1 MTDADWMRI
10 ALQAAARG
18 VGHVEPNPP
27 VGCVLVR
34 DDRLLVVGRHRR
46 FGGDHAE
53 VDALK
58 QAGSSAAGATAYVT
72 LEPCRHFGK
81 TPPCTRAL
89 IEAKV
94 ARVVVALTDPFP
106 EVAGGGMRELREA
119 GIVVETG
126 VLEREATSLLAPYL
140 KRLRTGR
147 PWVHAKWA
155 ATWDGRIASPSR
167 DSKWITSEASRA
179 RVHEL
184 RGRMDAIVVG
194 IGTVLADDPQL
205 TVRPPGPRTPV
216 RIVLDSTL
224 RTPTGSALARTARET
239 PTLIACGPTH
249 SAANRQAL
257 ESLGVEVVALEAPS
271 GVERVEAL
279 LNELG
284 RRGMTNVFVEGG
296 ASTLGAFFDAGEID
310 EIHAFFAPKL
320 IGSALASGPIAGDGR
335 GTMVDAVALE
345 DVRVESIGD
354 DVYLR
359 GRVVKRARSMLR
371 RDTR

>member
-34 DDRLLVVGRHRR
+34 DGRLLVVGRHRR

-53 VDALK
+53 VDALR
-58 QAGSSAAGATAYVT
+58 QAGANAAGATAYVT

-89 IEAKV
+89 IEARV

-106 EVAGGGMRELREA
+106 QVAGGGIRELREA
-119 GIVVETG
+119 GIEVETG
-126 VLEREATSLLAPYL
+126 VLENEATSLLAPYL

-155 ATWDGRIASPSR
+155 ATWDGRIAAPAG

-184 RGRMDAIVVG
+184 RGKMDAIVVG
-194 IGTVLADDPQL
+194 VGTVLADDPQL
-205 TVRPPGPRTPV
+205 TVRPPGPRMPI

-224 RTPTGSALARTARET
+224 RTPTTSVLARTARET
-239 PTLIACGPTH
+239 PTFIVCGGDASPADRRKLEACGI
-249 SAANRQAL
+249 
-257 ESLGVEVVALEAPS
+257 EVLGLDAPPGPERVVAL
-271 GVERVEAL
+271 L
-279 LNELG
+279 DELG
-284 RRGMTNVFVEGG
+284 RRGMTNVLVEGG
-296 ASTLGAFFDAGEID
+296 GLTLGSFFDAGEID
-310 EIHAFFAPKL
+310 EVHAFFAPKL
-320 IGSALASGPIAGDGR
+320 LGSRHAFSPLGGTSR
-335 GTMVDAVALE
+335 GFMADAVNLE
-345 DVRVESIGD
+345 EIRVESIGD

-359 GRVVKRARSMLR
+359 GRVVKRSN
-371 RDTR
+371 

>member
-34 DDRLLVVGRHRR
+34 DGRLLVVGRHRR

-53 VDALK
+53 VDALR
-58 QAGSSAAGATAYVT
+58 QAGAGAAGATAYVT

-89 IEAKV
+89 IEARV
-94 ARVVVALTDPFP
+94 VRVVVALTDPFP
-106 EVAGGGMRELREA
+106 QVAGDGIRELREA
-119 GIVVETG
+119 GIEVETG

-155 ATWDGRIASPSR
+155 TTWDGRIAAPAG

-184 RGRMDAIVVG
+184 RGKMDAIVVG

-205 TVRPPGPRTPV
+205 TVRPPGARTPT

-224 RTPTGSALARTARET
+224 RTPTGSALARSARVT
-239 PTLIACGPTH
+239 PTLVACGSNYAP
-249 SAANRQAL
+249 ADRKAL
-257 ESLGVEVVALEAPS
+257 EALGVEVVSFDSPPGE
-271 GVERVEAL
+271 ERAAAL
-279 LNELG
+279 LDELG
-284 RRGMTNVFVEGG
+284 RRNMTNVFVEGG
-296 ASTLGAFFDAGEID
+296 GRTLGAFFDACEVD
-310 EIHAFFAPKL
+310 EVHAFFAPKL
-320 IGSALASGPIAGDGR
+320 IGSAFASGPIGGEGR
-335 GTMVDAVALE
+335 GTMADAVELDE
-345 DVRVESIGD
+345 VRIEAIGD
-354 DVYLR
+354 DVYFN
-359 GRVVKRARSMLR
+359 GRIRRKR
-371 RDTR
+371 T

>member
-34 DDRLLVVGRHRR
+34 DGRLLVVGRHRR

-53 VDALK
+53 VDALR
-58 QAGSSAAGATAYVT
+58 QAGLGQVGAGAAGATAYVT

-89 IEAKV
+89 IEARV

-106 EVAGGGMRELREA
+106 QVAGGGIRELREA
-119 GIVVETG
+119 GIAVETG
-126 VLEREATSLLAPYL
+126 VLEREAASLLAPYL

-155 ATWDGRIASPSR
+155 ATWDGRIAAPAG

-194 IGTVLADDPQL
+194 IGTVLADNPQL
-205 TVRPPGPRTPV
+205 TVRPPGPRTPTRV
-216 RIVLDSTL
+216 VFDSKLRSPVDSVLV
-224 RTPTGSALARTARET
+224 RTARET
-239 PTLIACGPTH
+239 PTLIVCGKSYGP
-249 SAANRQAL
+249 ADRKAL
-257 ESLGVEVVALEAPS
+257 EERGVSLLPCSSDVGTEMV
-271 GVERVEAL
+271 REAL
-279 LNELG
+279 DELG
-284 RRGMTNVFVEGG
+284 RRGMTNLFVEGG
-296 ASTLGAFFDAGEID
+296 PRLLGSFFDAGEVD
-310 EIHAFFAPKL
+310 EVHAFLAPKL
-320 IGSALASGPIAGDGR
+320 IGSAFAPGPIGGSAR
-335 GTMVDAVALE
+335 GTMADAVALE
-345 DVRVESIGD
+345 EVRAETIGD

-359 GRVVKRARSMLR
+359 GRVAKKAM
-371 RDTR
+371 

>member
-1 MTDADWMRI
+1 MTDEDWMRI

-18 VGHVEPNPP
+18 LGHVEPNPP

-58 QAGSSAAGATAYVT
+58 QAGSNAAGATAYVT

-89 IEAKV
+89 IEARV
-94 ARVVVALTDPFP
+94 ARVVVALTDPFLQ
-106 EVAGGGMRELREA
+106 VAGGGIRELREA
-119 GIVVETG
+119 GIEVATG

-155 ATWDGRIASPSR
+155 ATWDGRIAAPAG
-167 DSKWITSEASRA
+167 DSKWITSEASRV

-184 RGRMDAIVVG
+184 RGKMDAIVVG

-205 TVRPPGPRTPV
+205 TVRPPGPRTPT

-239 PTLIACGPTH
+239 PTLIACGPTY
-249 SAANRQAL
+249 SAADREAL
-257 ESLGVEVVALEAPS
+257 EALGVEVVCLGAPARA
-271 GVERVEAL
+271 ERAAAL
-279 LNELG
+279 LDELG
-284 RRGMTNVFVEGG
+284 RRNMTNVFVEGG
-296 ASTLGAFFDAGEID
+296 AQTLGSFFDASEVD
-310 EIHAFFAPKL
+310 EVHAFFAPKL
-320 IGSALASGPIAGDGR
+320 IGSAFASGPIGGEGR
-335 GTMVDAVALE
+335 DTMADAVALE
-345 DVRVESIGD
+345 EVRIEAIGD
-354 DVYLR
+354 DVYLN
-359 GRVVKRARSMLR
+359 GRVAKKAN
-371 RDTR
+371 

>member
-18 VGHVEPNPP
+18 VGYVEPNPP

-34 DDRLLVVGRHRR
+34 DGRLLVVGRHRR

-53 VDALK
+53 VDALR
-58 QAGSSAAGATAYVT
+58 QAGASAAGATAYVT
-72 LEPCRHFGK
+72 LEPCRHYGK

-89 IEAKV
+89 IDAKV

-106 EVAGGGMRELREA
+106 QVAGGGIRELREA
-119 GIVVETG
+119 GIEVETG
-126 VLEREATSLLAPYL
+126 VLENEATSLLAPYL

-155 ATWDGRIASPSR
+155 ATWDGRIASPAF

-194 IGTVLADDPQL
+194 IGTVRCDDPQL

-216 RIVLDSTL
+216 RVILDSDL
-224 RTPTGSALARTARET
+224 RTSSDSILARTARVT
-239 PTLIACGPTH
+239 PTLIACGRTYRP
-249 SAANRQAL
+249 SDRPDL
-257 ESLGVEVVALEAPS
+257 EELGVEIVPFDAAP
-271 GVERVEAL
+271 GEPRVKAL
-279 LNELG
+279 LEELG

-296 ASTLGAFFDAGEID
+296 GRTLGAFFDAGEID
-310 EIHAFFAPKL
+310 EVHAFFAPKL
-320 IGSALASGPIAGDGR
+320 LGSARAISPLLGATRASMA
-335 GTMVDAVALE
+335 DAMTLE

-359 GRVVKRARSMLR
+359 GRIVKRSS
-371 RDTR
+371 

>member
-1 MTDADWMRI
+1 MTDEDWMRI

-18 VGHVEPNPP
+18 LGHVEPNPP

-58 QAGSSAAGATAYVT
+58 QAGSNAAGATAYVT

-89 IEAKV
+89 IEARV

-106 EVAGGGMRELREA
+106 QVAGGGIRELREA
-119 GIVVETG
+119 RIEVATG

-155 ATWDGRIASPSR
+155 ATWDGRIAAPAG
-167 DSKWITSEASRA
+167 DSKWITSEASRV

-184 RGRMDAIVVG
+184 RGKMDAIVVG
-194 IGTVLADDPQL
+194 IGTVIVDDPQL
-205 TVRPPGPRTPV
+205 TVRPPGPRTPT

-239 PTLIACGPTH
+239 PTLIACGPTY
-249 SAANRQAL
+249 SAADR
-257 ESLGVEVVALEAPS
+257 EALEALGAEVVSLDAPARA
-271 GVERVEAL
+271 ERAAAL
-279 LNELG
+279 LDELG
-284 RRGMTNVFVEGG
+284 RRNTTNVFVEGG
-296 ASTLGAFFDAGEID
+296 AQTLGSFFDAGEVD
-310 EIHAFFAPKL
+310 EVHAFFAPKL
-320 IGSALASGPIAGDGR
+320 IGSAFASGPIGGEGR
-335 GTMVDAVALE
+335 DTMADAVALE
-345 DVRVESIGD
+345 EVRIEAIGD
-354 DVYLR
+354 DVYLN
-359 GRVVKRARSMLR
+359 GRVAKKAN
-371 RDTR
+371 